1 MARFLLYLKFRKNK
15 LKQEMIGYYIIAGVL
30 FIVSMYVSNK
40 LKSKFKK
47 YSKVHLQNGMS
58 GKEIA
63 EKMLSDNGINNVKVI
78 STPGM
83 LTDHYNP
90 QKKTINLSEGVYTQR
105 NAAAAAVAAHETG
118 HAIQHAQAYSWLQL
132 RSQLVPVVS
141 VASRFSQWV
150 IFGGLML
157 MMTTAMGSTILL
169 IGIILYGMGTLFSF
183 VTLPVEYDASKRALV
198 WLENENMLS
207 TQEHEA
213 AEDSLK
219 WAARTYVVAAVGS
232 LATLLYFLSI
242 YMGRD

>member
-1 MARFLLYLKFRKNK
+1 M
-15 LKQEMIGYYIIAGVL
+15 MGYYIIAGLIFV
-30 FIVSMYVSNK
+30 VSLYVSNK

-47 YSKVHLQNGMS
+47 YSKVHLANGMS

-63 EKMLSDNGINNVKVI
+63 ERMLADNGIQDVKVI

-118 HAIQHAQAYSWLQL
+118 HAIQHAQAYSWLQM
-132 RSQLVPVVS
+132 RSQLVPIVS

-157 MMTTAMGSTILL
+157 MATTAMGSTILL

-183 VTLPVEYDASKRALV
+183 VTLPVEYDASNRALA

-207 TQEHEA
+207 PREHEA

-242 YMGRD
+242 YLGRD